1 MSALLPLDR
10 PPQDHVTPLALR
22 ARIALAERDGL
33 VFDYFAGGGG
43 ASEGIKW
50 ARGRSPDA
58 AKNHDPEAMALHE
71 ANHPETWHII
81 RNVWKGDPREEVAEA
96 SRRRCLQLG
105 IPYRLLPVRGWW
117 FSPDCKHH
125 SKAKGSKPVE
135 KGIRDLAW
143 VAYHVAKLVK
153 PDQVWLENVEEFKD
167 WGPLVDDGTG
177 RLVPCKVSKG
187 RTFQRFVRRF
197 RQLGYRVEYRELR
210 ASDYGVPTI
219 RKRLFM
225 IARRDGKPIVWPKP
239 THAKDGAGGLLPWR
253 TAADDVIDWS
263 IPCPSIFERDRPL
276 VDNTLKRIALGIW
289 RYVINSADPF
299 IVPRYGERPGQT
311 PRTSSVRAPLNVVT
325 PDANVGS
332 LVQPVLRP
340 WHSLRCEATPRQGR
354 PEGCPNHEAAAAAIP
369 FLIDL
374 THHGDFRGQPPTEA
388 VRTITGANRGEK
400 ALVSAV
406 ITKFR
411 ANSSGQRVDNALC
424 TVTANSFIKRPG
436 GAAPIGLVTAHLSA
450 YYGEGNGGADRS
462 APVTEPTRVVPT
474 ENRHALVTALLA
486 QHNYMEPGH
495 DVRTPTSTVVS
506 KVGPQALVSAHLLSL
521 KGSDRRDRP
530 VTTPVPALCAQGTH
544 VAEVRAFLIK
554 YYTTGTIGQ
563 TLKEPLHTAS
573 AKDHFALV
581 YIHGE
586 PYEIVDIGMR
596 MLQPHE
602 LYRAQGFPST
612 YRINVI
618 GPNGKPL
625 TKTAQVRMCG
635 NSVCPMLAYAIV
647 RANLPANDNDAP
659 EMREAA

>member
-10 PPQDHVTPLALR
+10 PPQDHVTPLALQE
-22 ARIALAERDGL
+22 RIALAERDGL

-71 ANHPETWHII
+71 GNHPETWHII

-96 SRRRCLQLG
+96 SRRRCAQLG

-143 VAYHVAKLVK
+143 VAFHVAKLVK

-187 RTFQRFVRRF
+187 RTFQRFVRKF

-219 RKRLFM
+219 RKRLFL

-239 THAKDGAGGLLPWR
+239 THAKNGAGGLLPWR
-253 TAADDVIDWS
+253 TAAEDVIDWS
-263 IPCPSIFERDRPL
+263 IPCPSIFERDKPL

-299 IVPRYGERPGQT
+299 IVPRYGERRGQT
-311 PRTSSVRAPLNVVT
+311 PRTSSVHAPLNVVT

-332 LVQPVLRP
+332 LVVPVIARIGQ
-340 WHSLRCEATPRQGR
+340 TGGR
-354 PEGCPNHEAAAAAIP
+354 GKYANDVREGV
-369 FLIDL
+369 
-374 THHGDFRGQPPTEA
+374 T
-388 VRTITGANRGEK
+388 
-400 ALVSAV
+400 
-406 ITKFR
+406 
-411 ANSSGQRVDNALC
+411 
-424 TVTANSFIKRPG
+424 TVTSKAEHLLLSAHLVGAGGPAYSGKPVAVDRPL
-436 GAAPIGLVTAHLSA
+436 GAAT
-450 YYGEGNGGADRS
+450 
-462 APVTEPTRVVPT
+462 T
-474 ENRHALVTALLA
+474 ENHRALVTAFLA

-495 DVRTPTSTVVS
+495 DVRTPASTVVS

-530 VTTPVPALCAQGTH
+530 MTEPVPALCAQGTH

-602 LYRAQGFPST
+602 LYRAQGFPPS

-635 NSVCPMLAYAIV
+635 NSVCPMLAFAIV
-647 RANLPANDNDAP
+647 RANLPPANDNDEP